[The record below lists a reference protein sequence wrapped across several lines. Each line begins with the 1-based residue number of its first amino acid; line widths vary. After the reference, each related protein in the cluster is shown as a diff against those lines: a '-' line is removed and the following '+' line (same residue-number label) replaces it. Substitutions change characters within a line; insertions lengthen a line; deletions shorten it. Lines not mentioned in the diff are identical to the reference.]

1 MLGQN
6 VLNDIVRKANRTQLL
21 IDFLVLARTLYLLRA
36 KGGRRHGGG
45 EGVEADDVEQRD
57 LRHRLRGGNCPPGW
71 PRRQKKADTVSVSQ
85 LVYSSW
91 FLKVVAL
98 GGLESGGAEERVSEG
113 RKVKGSLQNFPR
125 GTGSHPALWDEG
137 EVESGLKSLCYVAYR
152 R

>member
-21 IDFLVLARTLYLLRA
+21 IDFFILARTLYLLRA
-36 KGGRRHGGG
+36 KVGGAMDEEKEWRQTMSSSETSGTDSEEVTGGQEGRR
-45 EGVEADDVEQRD
+45 
-57 LRHRLRGGNCPPGW
+57 RLIM
-71 PRRQKKADTVSVSQ
+71 SVSQ
-85 LVYSSW
+85 LVCSSW

-113 RKVKGSLQNFPR
+113 RKGKVKGSLQKFPR

>member
-1 MLGQN
+1 MDEEKEWRQTMSSSETSGTDSEEVTGGQE
-6 VLNDIVRKANRTQLL
+6 
-21 IDFLVLARTLYLLRA
+21 
-36 KGGRRHGGG
+36 GRR
-45 EGVEADDVEQRD
+45 
-57 LRHRLRGGNCPPGW
+57 RLIM
-71 PRRQKKADTVSVSQ
+71 SVSQ
-85 LVYSSW
+85 LVCSSW

-113 RKVKGSLQNFPR
+113 RKRKVKESLQKFPR

>member
-1 MLGQN
+1 MVIGSRSSYCQQ
-6 VLNDIVRKANRTQLL
+6 TQLL
-21 IDFLVLARTLYLLRA
+21 IDLLVLACTLYQLRA
-36 KGGRRHGGG
+36 KGGRRHGRG

-71 PRRQKKADTVSVSQ
+71 PRRQKKADTVPVSQ